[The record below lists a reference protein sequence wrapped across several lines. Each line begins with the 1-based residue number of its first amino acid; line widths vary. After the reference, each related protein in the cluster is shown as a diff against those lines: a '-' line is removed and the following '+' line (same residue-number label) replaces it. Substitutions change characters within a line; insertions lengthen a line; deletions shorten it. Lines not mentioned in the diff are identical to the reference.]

1 MRHAIALALLLAPGL
16 AAAEAKYDKSATHD
30 CGKDPTVFI
39 NNGKGTYKITGAC
52 TKVTVNGAMNV
63 VSLEGV
69 KQLVLSGASNT
80 VTVGT
85 LDEVDLVGA
94 ANTLTYKKTSA
105 GGALKKTG
113 SGVGNKVTQ
122 EK

>member
-1 MRHAIALALLLAPGL
+1 MRLAILALVLAPGL
-16 AAAEAKYDKSATHD
+16 AAAEAKFDKSATHD

-39 NNGKGTYKITGAC
+39 NNGRGTYKLTGTC
-52 TKVTVNGAMNV
+52 TKITVNGGMNT
-63 VSLEGV
+63 LTIEAV

-94 ANTLTYKKTSA
+94 ANNLTYKKTS
-105 GGALKKTG
+105 GAPLKKSG
-113 SGVGNKVTQ
+113 AGVGNKVTQ
-122 EK
+122 DK